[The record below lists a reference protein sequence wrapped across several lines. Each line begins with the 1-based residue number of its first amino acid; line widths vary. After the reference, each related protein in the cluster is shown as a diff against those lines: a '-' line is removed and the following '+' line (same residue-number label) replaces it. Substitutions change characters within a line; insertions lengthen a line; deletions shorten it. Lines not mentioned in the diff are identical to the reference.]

1 MGTNYNFQPA
11 TPKEIAFIRKQ
22 LGLTEE
28 DTEFAVKKLREW
40 LEMQPHLPNNID
52 DARIERMYINCKCS
66 MERAKIGL
74 DAYFSLKHQMPD
86 LSMKRDPLG
95 PDVVQTKSNIKM
107 MVMPRLTKEGYRII
121 INTQLDPDPSS
132 YVFPTHAKMVLM
144 ELEIMMGEDYSLGD
158 VYVIDLANATMGHLL
173 RTDINCLRNSELL
186 SRTAYCRRIKGV
198 HFVNSPKTIDAV
210 VKLVKSATSK
220 KLHTR
225 IHTHLPGSTTL
236 FEHVAREYI
245 PEELGGT
252 AGPLEKFSYQLFSKA
267 YDMRDW
273 FLEQDNYISDETKR
287 PPDSKLAQDV
297 YGAAGSFKKLS
308 VD

>member
-1 MGTNYNFQPA
+1 MSAIYNFQPA
-11 TPKEIAFIRKQ
+11 TPKEIAFIREQ
-22 LGLTEE
+22 LGQTEE
-28 DTEFAVKKLREW
+28 DIEFAVKKLREW

-66 MERAKIGL
+66 MERTKIGL
-74 DAYFSLKHQMPD
+74 DAYFSLKHRMPD

-95 PDVVQTKSNIKM
+95 PDVEQTKNNIKM
-107 MVMPRLTKEGYRII
+107 MVMPRLTKEGYRIL

-132 YVFPTHAKMVLM
+132 YVFATHAKMVLM
-144 ELEIMMGEDYSLGD
+144 ELEIMMGEDYSIGD

-186 SRTAYCRRIKGV
+186 SR
-198 HFVNSPKTIDAV
+198 
-210 VKLVKSATSK
+210 
-220 KLHTR
+220 

-245 PEELGGT
+245 PHELGGT
-252 AGPLEKFSYQLFSKA
+252 AGPLEKFSYQLFNKA
-267 YDMRDW
+267 YDMREW

-287 PPDSKLAQDV
+287 PPDSKLAQDI